1 MTFLSIE
8 TSGSVCGAA
17 IGRITGNGYALL
29 SAIEVLIPNV
39 HDGAL
44 ARIANQAMAEAGV
57 GIADINVVAVS
68 SGPGS
73 FTGLRIGASFAK
85 GLCFSGA
92 PKLLA
97 VPTMQSLAAASTEVA
112 ALAGRMSIVTVIP
125 SHRDLVYVQHFDAQ
139 ALPLTDVTVMTISQA
154 TEQCL
159 PEALV
164 VGPGASLVSPAPV
177 SGLSRCSPRFIS
189 LAASMLLRDP
199 DVRYADAM
207 TFEPGYRQDFVPKT

>member
-1 MTFLSIE
+1 
-8 TSGSVCGAA
+8 
-17 IGRITGNGYALL
+17 
-29 SAIEVLIPNV
+29 
-39 HDGAL
+39 
-44 ARIANQAMAEAGV
+44 
-57 GIADINVVAVS
+57 
-68 SGPGS
+68 
-73 FTGLRIGASFAK
+73 
-85 GLCFSGA
+85 
-92 PKLLA
+92 
-97 VPTMQSLAAASTEVA
+97 
-112 ALAGRMSIVTVIP
+112 
-125 SHRDLVYVQHFDAQ
+125 
-139 ALPLTDVTVMTISQA
+139 MTISQA